1 MSRSMS
7 TASGGITMGCEA
19 GADDADGAVWRVREV
34 DVLKNVVLRE
44 EYIRRLEGKR
54 EAAAAAGRWR
64 GRQ

>member
-54 EAAAAAGRWR
+54 RQQQQGGGGR